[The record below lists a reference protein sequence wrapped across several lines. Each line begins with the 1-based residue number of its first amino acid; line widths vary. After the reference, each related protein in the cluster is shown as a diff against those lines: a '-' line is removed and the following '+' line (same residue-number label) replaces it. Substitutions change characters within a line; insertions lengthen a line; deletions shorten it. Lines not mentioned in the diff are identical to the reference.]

1 MKRTIAFV
9 SLAVALTAA
18 ALAQAVPLKAKAM
31 YCNDCCKGN
40 CGQTC
45 CQNGCTDSCCQSK

>member
-1 MKRTIAFV
+1 MKRTIGLLSFAAVLAITAF
-9 SLAVALTAA
+9 
-18 ALAQAVPLKAKAM
+18 AQTSPLSAKAIV
-31 YCNDCCKGN
+31 CHNCCHDK

>member
-9 SLAVALTAA
+9 SLAVALAAA
-18 ALAQAVPLKAKAM
+18 ALAQTGTLKAKAI
-31 YCNDCCKGN
+31 YCNDCCHGN